1 MSTVQT
7 NAKPFLAYIGIALSI
22 IGIVLTFVVYSPIIP
37 WVLGAIAIGL
47 GAVSYRNPATQKL
60 GIAAMVLGFV
70 SILVG
75 LYAFSTFMAAA
86 GS

>member
-7 NAKPFLAYIGIALSI
+7 PAKPLLAYAGIALSI
-22 IGIVLTFVVYSPIIP
+22 IGIVLAFVFYSPIVP
-37 WVLGAIAIGL
+37 WVLGAIGL
-47 GAVSYRNPATQKL
+47 GLGVVSYRNPATQKL
-60 GIAAMVLGFV
+60 GTAAMVLGFV

-75 LYAFSTFMAAA
+75 LYAFSTFMAAT

>member
-22 IGIVLTFVVYSPIIP
+22 IGIVLTFIFYGPIVP
-37 WVLGAIAIGL
+37 WVLGAIGL
-47 GAVSYRNPATQKL
+47 GLGVVSYRHPATQKL

-75 LYAFSTFMAAA
+75 LYSFSTFMAAA
-86 GS
+86 GA